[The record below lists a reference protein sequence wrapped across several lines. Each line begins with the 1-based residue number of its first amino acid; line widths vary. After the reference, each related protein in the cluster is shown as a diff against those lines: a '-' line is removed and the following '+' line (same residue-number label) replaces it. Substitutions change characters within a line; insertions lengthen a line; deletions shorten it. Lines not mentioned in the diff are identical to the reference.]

1 MSAEHQTE
9 TAPQPLAGKSI
20 LLGVAGSIAAY
31 RAADVCS
38 QLGKLGARVTVCLTS
53 GALKFVGEATFRAL
67 SRNPV
72 LTDVFVEPHQ
82 ERIAHIDVAQ
92 SADLVLVSP
101 ASANVLARLASGMA
115 DDMLTAC
122 ILALPP
128 GIPILAAPAMNTHML
143 NNPATQANV
152 ALLASRGV
160 EFIDPGSGLLACQ
173 DVGKGRL
180 AEVETIVSCV
190 LTRFAQMQTMDLY
203 GKHVVVTAGAT
214 REPIDPVRFLTNR
227 SSGKMGVA
235 LAAAACARGAQ
246 VTLIAGAITA
256 TVPPGITLVSAETAR
271 EMEAACNAAFASAD
285 IFIGAAAVADY
296 AVANPSAVK
305 LKKPDAINGTLT
317 LELVQNPDIIAGI
330 GKRKVAGQVVI
341 GFAAETDNLI
351 PNAIQ
356 KIQKKNLDLI
366 AANDVTAAGA
376 GFDLDT
382 NIITIIRRDG
392 SSVALPLMSKQQAA
406 NRILD
411 EVVTLLP

>member
-9 TAPQPLAGKSI
+9 TALQPLAGKSI

-128 GIPILAAPAMNTHML
+128 GIPILAAPAMNTHMW

-246 VTLIAGAITA
+246 VTLVAGAITA

>member
-143 NNPATQANV
+143 NNPATQANM
-152 ALLASRGV
+152 ALLAARGV

-392 SSVALPLMSKQQAA
+392 SSVALPLMSKHQAA

>member
-128 GIPILAAPAMNTHML
+128 GIPILAAPAMNTHMW

-392 SSVALPLMSKQQAA
+392 SSVALPLMSKHQAA

>member
-9 TAPQPLAGKSI
+9 TALQPLAGKSI

-246 VTLIAGAITA
+246 VTLVAGAITA

>member
-9 TAPQPLAGKSI
+9 TALQPLAGKSI

-128 GIPILAAPAMNTHML
+128 GIPILAAPAMNTHMW

-392 SSVALPLMSKQQAA
+392 SSVALPLMSKHQAA

>member
-143 NNPATQANV
+143 NNPATQANM
-152 ALLASRGV
+152 ALLAARGV

>member
-9 TAPQPLAGKSI
+9 TALQPLAGKSI

-128 GIPILAAPAMNTHML
+128 GIPVLAAPAMNTHMW

-173 DVGKGRL
+173 DIGKGRL
-180 AEVETIVSCV
+180 AEVETIVSSV

-246 VTLIAGAITA
+246 VTLVAGAITA